1 MKAAGKPRIKKKTAT
16 MKRRPEPELMDSEE
30 QTLAYAEADFS
41 EANSL
46 FTDHFCERFGD
57 LPESGRMADLGCGP
71 GDIAIRLA
79 ESLPGWRIT
88 GLDAGENMLKR
99 ARERLAGERVA
110 ARVEFRLAYLPD
122 DSLEAQCWD
131 AVVSNSLLHHLP
143 DPQVLWRSVHQLG
156 APGAAVQVMDLMR
169 PQNEELAWRLV
180 DQYADGAPEVLR
192 EDFFNSLLAAYTPV
206 EVSDQLIEAG
216 LDRLKIES
224 ASDRHWIVH
233 GRLAR

>member
-1 MKAAGKPRIKKKTAT
+1 

-46 FTDHFCERFGD
+46 FTEHFRERFSD
-57 LPESGRMADLGCGP
+57 LPESGHMADLGCGP
-71 GDIAIRLA
+71 GDIAIRMA
-79 ESLPGWRIT
+79 TFFPGWRIT

-99 ARERLAGERVA
+99 ARERLASEPVA
-110 ARVEFRLAYLPD
+110 ARIEFRLTHLPD
-122 DSLEAQCWD
+122 ASLDAQCCD
-131 AVVSNSLLHHLP
+131 AVISNSLLHHLP
-143 DPQVLWRSVHQLG
+143 DPQVLWRSVLQLG

-169 PQNEELAWRLV
+169 PETEELASRLV
-180 DQYADGAPEVLR
+180 DQYADGAPDVLR
-192 EDFFNSLLAAYTPV
+192 EDFYNSLLAAYTPV
-206 EVSDQLIEAG
+206 EVCDQLIEAG

-233 GRLAR
+233 GRLAG